1 MSTLFSFYLR
11 NCAVFYTALLF
22 FPNGVTKI
30 QLHLKGFSF
39 YLLIWNTLNTTPKSQ
54 ASEERLFVLS
64 REGQPFWVKHKYSV
78 HRRREVFL
86 FYWLIILFIFISNV
100 ALSRYPHPPTLCLWD
115 SAHPQLSPEAL
126 RVYRIRHILFCLI
139 CLKSDKA
146 GEGCFL
152 SRALP

>member
-1 MSTLFSFYLR
+1 LR

-64 REGQPFWVKHKYSV
+64 REGQPF
-78 HRRREVFL
+78 
-86 FYWLIILFIFISNV
+86 
-100 ALSRYPHPPTLCLWD
+100 
-115 SAHPQLSPEAL
+115 
-126 RVYRIRHILFCLI
+126 
-139 CLKSDKA
+139 
-146 GEGCFL
+146 
-152 SRALP
+152 